1 MKLDLRPL
9 EVISWVVLLAS
20 WFFDEPSS
28 GINQVQQGTF
38 AIVAI
43 VGAGIMV
50 TTAAVKAVDGAI
62 QAKNAKELAKQA
74 KIDLDKQKDQFAQL
88 DTSNPYLNME
98 NTMEDLTVNTQQAE
112 FAQQQSMQ
120 NQANVM
126 QSMQGAA
133 GGSGI
138 AALAQ
143 TMASQG
149 SIDAQKASASIGA
162 QESNNMMAEAKM
174 AGTIQSQERQGDLMS
189 RQMQSDKLQ
198 SLMGMTADE
207 LANHRK
213 QQQDSK
219 DQMYEGFSEMGEA
232 GMSMAGN

>member
-1 MKLDLRPL
+1 MKIDLRPL
-9 EVISWVVLLAS
+9 EILSWVAFVLA
-20 WFFDEPSS
+20 WFEEPNLGVES
-28 GINQVQQGTF
+28 IQQGTF
-38 AIVAI
+38 AVVAI

-62 QAKNAKELAKQA
+62 QAGNAKELAKQA

-120 NQANVM
+120 SQANIM

-162 QESNNMMAEAKM
+162 QESNNMMAEAKI
-174 AGTIQSQERQGDLMS
+174 AFDWMS
-189 RQMQSDKLQ
+189 YFR
-198 SLMGMTADE
+198 
-207 LANHRK
+207 
-213 QQQDSK
+213 
-219 DQMYEGFSEMGEA
+219 
-232 GMSMAGN
+232 

>member
-1 MKLDLRPL
+1 MSFVTVA
-9 EVISWVVLLAS
+9 VIGAS
-20 WFFDEPSS
+20 
-28 GINQVQQGTF
+28 IM
-38 AIVAI
+38 
-43 VGAGIMV
+43 AGS
-50 TTAAVKAVDGAI
+50 AAVKAVDGAI
-62 QAKNAKELAKQA
+62 QAKSAKDLAKQA
-74 KIDLDKQKDQFAQL
+74 KIDLDMQKNQFAQL

-149 SIDAQKASASIGA
+149 SVDAQKASASIGA

-174 AGTIQSQERQGDLMS
+174 AGRIQGQERQGDLMS

-219 DQMYEGFSEMGEA
+219 DQMFEGIAEFGEA
-232 GMSMAGN
+232 GMQIGGSLME